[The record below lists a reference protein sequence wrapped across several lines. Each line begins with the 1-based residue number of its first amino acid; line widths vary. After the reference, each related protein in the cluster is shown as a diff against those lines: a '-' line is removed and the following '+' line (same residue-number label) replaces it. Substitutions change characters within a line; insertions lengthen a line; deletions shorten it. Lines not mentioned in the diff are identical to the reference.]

1 MSGRYDVAVVGAG
14 ALGVWCAWT
23 LAQRGRRVLLVEAWT
38 PGHSRASSGDE
49 SRIVR
54 TGYAAD
60 ALYTRMA
67 DASLAA
73 WRSLEASRGAAE
85 AHLFHRSGV
94 LWFSRSAGDRAEVTA
109 ATLEAEGVPHER
121 LSPAE
126 IARRFPQFALGG
138 VRWGLLEPEA
148 GAVMARR
155 SVAHVAARAAQAG
168 AELVHGRVQ
177 AQEVGDAPPRLTLD
191 GVALPAGQVV
201 LACGPWLPTLL
212 PDLLGGR
219 ITPTRQEV
227 FYLGVPGGEAAYGA
241 SALPAF
247 VDFEAEV
254 YAIPDLE
261 GRGVKIGIDRH
272 GPPCDPDTLDRHP
285 DPALLAEA
293 RARLGRILPG
303 LAAAPLLESRVCQY
317 ENTASGDLLVDHHP
331 ADPRLWIVGG
341 GSGHGFK
348 HAPAVAAHL
357 AARLLDGAPAEPR
370 LSLAQKTRGRQRAVY

>member
-1 MSGRYDVAVVGAG
+1 LSGRHDVAVVGAG
-14 ALGVWCAWT
+14 VFGAWCAWT
-23 LAQRGRRVLLVEAWT
+23 LAQRRRRVLLVEAWT

-49 SRIVR
+49 SRIAR
-54 TGYAAD
+54 AGYGAD

-73 WRSLEASRGAAE
+73 WRGLEAGRGAGE
-85 AHLFHRSGV
+85 PHLFHRSGV
-94 LWFSRSAGDRAEVTA
+94 LWFSRAAGDRAEITA

-126 IARRFPQFALGG
+126 IARRFPQFALDGI
-138 VRWGLLEPEA
+138 RWGLLEPEA

-155 SVAHVAARAAQAG
+155 SVAHVAARAVQAG
-168 AELVHGRVQ
+168 AELVHGRVR
-177 AQEVGDAPPRLTLD
+177 AHEVEGGPPRLTLD
-191 GVALPAGQVV
+191 GADLAADQVV

-212 PDLLGGR
+212 PGLLAGR

-227 FYLGVPGGEAAYGA
+227 FYLGAPGGDAAYSA
-241 SALPAF
+241 TALPAF
-247 VDFEAEV
+247 VDFEAGI

-272 GPPCDPDTLDRHP
+272 GPPCDPDTLERHA

-293 RARLGRILPG
+293 RARLGQVLPG

-331 ADPRLWIVGG
+331 ADPRLWLVGG

-357 AARLLDGAPAEPR
+357 ALRLLDGAPAEPR
-370 LSLAQKTRGRQRAVY
+370 LSLAQKTRERRRAVY